1 MGEVSRNYLAG
12 VTMLNP
18 RSEILEH
25 YGVKGMRWGQRR
37 AFRNSLA
44 GMKTRTLR
52 RMEEGEYKKLFKA
65 ETAWNRVK
73 QVQRREKIASVLA
86 GKLGRKGYNAAR
98 QYRLANRTKWGLIAN
113 ELGKRDF
120 KAGKRTD
127 RKAGIRSSLGDL
139 DNHNNDGTW
148 KRTSGMHKTMD
159 YWKPVK
165 SKEISVV
172 DKIGVPNRL
181 SSFHR
186 QYRRNELDKDIR
198 AEQRYVNS
206 QNGGKTPR
214 FRKSKMFDVVRYG

>member
-1 MGEVSRNYLAG
+1 MGEVSRSYLAG
-12 VTMLNP
+12 VAMLNP
-18 RSEILEH
+18 RNEILEH

-44 GMKTRTLR
+44 GMNTRTLR
-52 RMEEGEYKKLFKA
+52 RMEEGEHKKLFKA
-65 ETAWNRVK
+65 ETDWNRVK

-86 GKLGRKGYNAAR
+86 GKLGRKGYNTAR
-98 QYRLANRTKWGLIAN
+98 RYRLANRTKWGLIAN

-127 RKAGIRSSLGDL
+127 RKA
-139 DNHNNDGTW
+139 
-148 KRTSGMHKTMD
+148 
-159 YWKPVK
+159 
-165 SKEISVV
+165 
-172 DKIGVPNRL
+172 
-181 SSFHR
+181 
-186 QYRRNELDKDIR
+186 DIR